1 MSDIKRN
8 PYICSQFPNDDS
20 CNRFIDIAIYLEIM
34 LTKSFNILQCVVE
47 SQKVHI
53 SKKAVWIF
61 CPKNASY

>member
-34 LTKSFNILQCVVE
+34 LTKF
-47 SQKVHI
+47 
-53 SKKAVWIF
+53 F
-61 CPKNASY
+61 